1 METSISDITIM
12 TSFCMMQVFTKNLH
26 HTKAGHNRTDISK
39 VSFSIDTEQTYLK
52 YLLALIQN
60 IKKYTDI
67 VLV

>member
-39 VSFSIDTEQTYLK
+39 VSSSIDTEHQEVYRHSSRINRSET
-52 YLLALIQN
+52 
-60 IKKYTDI
+60 
-67 VLV
+67 